1 MSMIRTGLDKLS
13 FQSFVTWCQVADSGF
28 LESFK
33 LLHVKIS
40 AKMGDDNDE
49 EMVRLAFRTLDK
61 DGSGEISTDE
71 FKHLMTHIGRYSI
84 LQYYNTTTLQ
94 HLMMLWYSILYLI
107 VWWRLI
113 FFILFTSHT
122 DDEVLQ
128 QDRFCNLV
136 FDATFIFK
144 VWH

>member
-1 MSMIRTGLDKLS
+1 
-13 FQSFVTWCQVADSGF
+13 
-28 LESFK
+28 
-33 LLHVKIS
+33 
-40 AKMGDDNDE
+40 MGDDNDE

-107 VWWRLI
+107 V
-113 FFILFTSHT
+113 
-122 DDEVLQ
+122 
-128 QDRFCNLV
+128 
-136 FDATFIFK
+136 
-144 VWH
+144 

>member
-1 MSMIRTGLDKLS
+1 MSMIRTALDKLS

-33 LLHVKIS
+33 LLHVKIA

-71 FKHLMTHIGRYSI
+71 FKHLMTHIGRHSI
-84 LQYYNTTTLQ
+84 LQYYNTITLQ

-122 DDEVLQ
+122 NKKVLQ

-136 FDATFIFK
+136 FDATFIFE